1 MTGVNEIFSKREK
14 KNFTGKAERGE
25 KGRKSR
31 QKIGG
36 LNRIFLREKNFTGK
50 AECGKKGRKS
60 QQKIGGVN
68 RIFLRERKLYW
79 KGRAGEHIN
88 LLRPKSVV
96 PGGESQ

>member
-1 MTGVNEIFSKREK
+1 MKYFLREK

-68 RIFLRERKLYW
+68 RIFLREKNFTGKPERESTSIFF
-79 KGRAGEHIN
+79 APN
-88 LLRPKSVV
+88 L
-96 PGGESQ
+96 